1 MKILQEFYQWVH
13 SLRRGGTSTL
23 LQKIAEKED
32 VYVLVSS
39 EKEKNDPKWGGK
51 ALSFGDLKRSSL
63 PPKPILIDNYFMLE
77 IAERAYRHQIKIE
90 TELAARN
97 VFLHQIKYEL
107 ESFESKWGN
116 FDGSAKKGLYPNI
129 S

>member
-13 SLRRGGTSTL
+13 SLRRSGTSTL

-32 VYVLVSS
+32 VYVLVGS

-51 ALSFGDLKRSSL
+51 ALSFDDLKRSSL
-63 PPKPILIDNYFMLE
+63 PPKPILVDNYFMLE
-77 IAERAYRHQIKIE
+77 IAERAYRHQTKIE

-97 VFLHQIKYEL
+97 VFLHRIKYEL
-107 ESFESKWGN
+107 ESFENKWGN
-116 FDGSAKKGLYPNI
+116 FDGSPKKGLSANI
-129 S
+129 F